1 MGMLILILLG
11 LGLWEGSFL
20 IMGIALALLILLTS
34 SEASMKSW
42 LRYVVSSVI
51 MLFLLLLLL
60 ALILDLEW
68 KPRTSQFQIYELPED
83 RSPIV
88 ELHLPRLVLAGGEPV
103 TGSVSLR
110 KEMAS
115 SGPITVVLALPSALL
130 FADMPD
136 SSLRSIRLSPQGPH
150 RAHFPLQGFAVA
162 PGLWGDVKIEVQ
174 LEDAS
179 GVRVRR
185 ASSLQIEGWMMA
197 TLRRALDGW
206 RGEASALVG
215 LAISALAGLGGL
227 ALQIFR
233 ERMERETRAQGERLI
248 ADFRKHLED
257 GDILAARGTLARI
270 LTLER
275 ICLASLDRV
284 S

>member
-42 LRYVVSSVI
+42 LHYVVSGVI

-68 KPRTSQFQIYELPED
+68 KPRTSQLQIYELPED

-103 TGSVSLR
+103 TGSVSLL

-115 SGPITVVLALPSALL
+115 SGPITVVLALPSALSSQICRIPRSVP
-130 FADMPD
+130 FAY
-136 SSLRSIRLSPQGPH
+136 
-150 RAHFPLQGFAVA
+150 PLKA
-162 PGLWGDVKIEVQ
+162 PTGRI
-174 LEDAS
+174 S
-179 GVRVRR
+179 RC
-185 ASSLQIEGWMMA
+185 
-197 TLRRALDGW
+197 RALRW
-206 RGEASALVG
+206 PRACGE
-215 LAISALAGLGGL
+215 
-227 ALQIFR
+227 
-233 ERMERETRAQGERLI
+233 M
-248 ADFRKHLED
+248 
-257 GDILAARGTLARI
+257 
-270 LTLER
+270 
-275 ICLASLDRV
+275 
-284 S
+284 